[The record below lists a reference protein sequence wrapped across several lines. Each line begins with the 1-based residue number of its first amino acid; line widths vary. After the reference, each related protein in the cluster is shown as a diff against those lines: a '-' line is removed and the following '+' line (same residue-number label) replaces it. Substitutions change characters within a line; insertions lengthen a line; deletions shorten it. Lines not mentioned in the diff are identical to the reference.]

1 MRSMVPDRAK
11 RSERPAWVREGRLAY
26 TSAPTGHRLCGPR
39 YVGRVMVRRE
49 NTTVSQLALYAC
61 VHGAGTRPPHNRHA
75 PCR

>member
-39 YVGRVMVRRE
+39 YIWGGKGGGPAMDRVSGMME
-49 NTTVSQLALYAC
+49 SPAPQTW
-61 VHGAGTRPPHNRHA
+61 HA